1 MENLLGLLKVKVL
14 RGVNLAYRDATGSD
28 PYVVIRMGHQKLKTS
43 VKKHN
48 VNPVWNEDLTLSVS
62 EPIQP
67 ITIKVYDKDTFTPD
81 DKMGDAEIDIQA
93 FVEAVKMNLSD
104 LPDGTIITTVKPNRK
119 NCFADESPIAWKDGR
134 VVQDVILRLRNVESG
149 ELELQLLWTSIPGAP
164 GF

>member
-1 MENLLGLLKVKVL
+1 MISTNLL
-14 RGVNLAYRDATGSD
+14 
-28 PYVVIRMGHQKLKTS
+28 Q
-43 VKKHN
+43 
-48 VNPVWNEDLTLSVS
+48 
-62 EPIQP
+62 
-67 ITIKVYDKDTFTPD
+67 KVYDKDTFTPD

>member
-104 LPDGTIITTVKPNRK
+104 LPMAPSSPREAQQED
-119 NCFADESPIAWKDGR
+119 CLADESPIAWKDGR